1 MIDKKRLALVTG
13 ICGGIGQSI
22 ANSILA
28 SGAEVVVTDLPGNH
42 FDKVV
47 SEFGFNSFA
56 ADLGNERSVET
67 LNQNIRQNF
76 GDVDILVT
84 AAGGVCGQTGKSIF
98 DVSEVDWREV
108 LSANLDS
115 AFSLQSILLP

>member
-1 MIDKKRLALVTG
+1 MIKLFL
-13 ICGGIGQSI
+13 
-22 ANSILA
+22 NLA
-28 SGAEVVVTDLPGNH
+28 SP
-42 FDKVV
+42 F
-47 SEFGFNSFA
+47 

-108 LSANLDS
+108 LSANLDLCIFPCK
-115 AFSLQSILLP
+115 AFYPYDVCQRLGQDCNDKFRCCCQA

>member
-1 MIDKKRLALVTG
+1 MIKNGLRSSQVY
-13 ICGGIGQSI
+13 GGIGQSI

-98 DVSEVDWREV
+98 DVLRWIG
-108 LSANLDS
+108 AK
-115 AFSLQSILLP
+115 FYQQT